1 MPFKVWSEGNSP
13 GKPSSTPS
21 VGLNL
26 FFFSLSW
33 ALSLCC
39 LQHSQ
44 WSLFHNYLH
53 VCPSP
58 LLYCS
63 FFKGGDYV
71 LTIYFSV
78 PCYPK
83 CTTWNKQKPRM
94 SVWEKNEEMN
104 IVYIPPWHHKAGPI
118 PPSFGTQR
126 TVNTPPT
133 SPQSCGCR
141 RFWNCLV
148 RLWPQSKLMET
159 INLFPPHFEVVE
171 LK

>member
-1 MPFKVWSEGNSP
+1 MRNFHTLVRWLMPFKVWSEGNSP

-118 PPSFGTQR
+118 PQL
-126 TVNTPPT
+126 
-133 SPQSCGCR
+133 
-141 RFWNCLV
+141 WNPEDSEYATNLSSEL
-148 RLWPQSKLMET
+148 RLSEVLKL
-159 INLFPPHFEVVE
+159 LSAPLAAV
-171 LK
+171 